1 LTFPWI
7 ENTVR
12 SLYPNF
18 QCYSIKNEDDFDFSV
33 CQVLLQSAVMGRTI
47 KTEHAGAKNGGGYWG
62 ERAIAKQRSK
72 KLRRRVGKLSSTA
85 PNASYT
91 S

>member
-1 LTFPWI
+1 
-7 ENTVR
+7 
-12 SLYPNF
+12 
-18 QCYSIKNEDDFDFSV
+18 
-33 CQVLLQSAVMGRTI
+33 MGRTI